1 MSTWMVSTSSI
12 SPQRESLWVPLTN
25 PKCRSQLITGGLLFF
40 SSHQLPRCH
49 GDSQF
54 PAQPTPDLLPPPAS
68 SDGPGKSWEGLP
80 GAAAKL
86 THLPPY
92 LRAGQLPPILPKRKT
107 AQAVGSA
114 RWPRPVGE
122 GAGEVGQPVRHLP
135 DSAHPSRP
143 GPWQPGPLPSLP
155 LAPFIA
161 RAPLVNSPI
170 SASWTSKSDGQSQ
183 EGFPEFNI
191 HSNTPGMHFKQGRV
205 DMVKY

>member
-40 SSHQLPRCH
+40 SSHQLSRCH

-114 RWPRPVGE
+114 PLAEASWGRGRGGGPACPPPPRLH
-122 GAGEVGQPVRHLP
+122 ASLP
-135 DSAHPSRP
+135 A
-143 GPWQPGPLPSLP
+143 GPLAARPPAL
-155 LAPFIA
+155 LAPC
-161 RAPLVNSPI
+161 PLHRSSTLGQFPHFCIVDFKVRW
-170 SASWTSKSDGQSQ
+170 AKSR
-183 EGFPEFNI
+183 GFP
-191 HSNTPGMHFKQGRV
+191 
-205 DMVKY
+205 